1 MSICNEEQKISHVEE
16 RDQENHLRKK
26 VFVQIVEDECCPARK
41 LETDNIVN
49 ATEKGGGEG
58 EGSQTKPS
66 TRDNSRPLSILLFN
80 LDNRDNVAIVLSGEN
95 INEKTL
101 SM

>member
-1 MSICNEEQKISHVEE
+1 MS
-16 RDQENHLRKK
+16 
-26 VFVQIVEDECCPARK
+26 VQIVEDECCPARK

-66 TRDNSRPLSILLFN
+66 TRDNSRPLSILMFN
-80 LDNRDNVAIVLSGEN
+80 WDNRDNVAIVLSGEN

>member
-1 MSICNEEQKISHVEE
+1 MLKKEIRKSSH
-16 RDQENHLRKK
+16 KK
-26 VFVQIVEDECCPARK
+26 VSVQIVEEECCPARK

-49 ATEKGGGEG
+49 AAENGRGG

-80 LDNRDNVAIVLSGEN
+80 WDNRDNVAIVLSGEN

>member
-1 MSICNEEQKISHVEE
+1 MLKKEIEKSSQ
-16 RDQENHLRKK
+16 KK
-26 VFVQIVEDECCPARK
+26 VSVQIVEEECCPARK

-49 ATEKGGGEG
+49 AAEKGGEKR
-58 EGSQTKPS
+58 GSQTKPS

-80 LDNRDNVAIVLSGEN
+80 WDNRDNVAIVLSGEN
-95 INEKTL
+95 INEKNL

>member
-1 MSICNEEQKISHVEE
+1 MLKKEIRKSSH
-16 RDQENHLRKK
+16 KK
-26 VFVQIVEDECCPARK
+26 VSVQIVEEECCPARK

-49 ATEKGGGEG
+49 ATEKGGRGRG

-80 LDNRDNVAIVLSGEN
+80 WDNRDNVAIVLSGEN
-95 INEKTL
+95 INEKNL

>member
-1 MSICNEEQKISHVEE
+1 MS
-16 RDQENHLRKK
+16 
-26 VFVQIVEDECCPARK
+26 VQIVEDECCPARK

-49 ATEKGGGEG
+49 ATEKGREREG
-58 EGSQTKPS
+58 GSQTKPS

-80 LDNRDNVAIVLSGEN
+80 WDNRDNVAIVLSGEN
-95 INEKTL
+95 INEKNL